1 MITLRNGMK
10 SEFSLGDLVYDVKDA
25 RHIGEVVELD
35 SGIFATVRWR
45 KNLESTL
52 PVSTLRKTQHEEGEG

>member
-10 SEFSLGDLVYDVKDA
+10 SEFSIGDLVYDVVDA
-25 RHIGEVVELD
+25 RHIGEVVQLD
-35 SGIFATVRWR
+35 SGISATVRWR

-52 PVSTLRKTQHEEGEG
+52 LITSLRKTQHGEEV